1 MMCSWPFICCRN
13 ITSRNVRCA
22 SVLFWK
28 ASKIFFS
35 ATVSLVRLSTALHTI
50 PYAPLPSFW
59 RISYLRS
66 TGRSISSDIHLVLL
80 GAMLW
85 GAVCPM
91 YASGPANMMARF
103 PKAKAEQGIRTYFP
117 KRLPRF

>member
-28 ASKIFFS
+28 ASNIFFS

-91 YASGPANMMARF
+91 YASGAANMMARRSPV
-103 PKAKAEQGIRTYFP
+103 PKGEAEQAIRIF
-117 KRLPRF
+117 